1 MQSSVATR
9 TAFSHA
15 LCLLLVLGA
24 VQAAHGQ
31 GSLQVRAPLPVPD
44 LPGYKTLKGDFHLHT
59 VFSDGLVWPTVRV
72 VEAWRDGL
80 DVIAITDHTAE
91 SRPHGQDVNVDGTRS
106 YALARP
112 VAEQLGLILIQGV
125 EITKMAEH
133 GREHFNALFVTDP
146 NALNVPDMF
155 EALRRARAQD
165 AFVFWNHPRPLF
177 GKPEW
182 FPAIAAARQENL
194 FLGME
199 LVNGKKFYAGA
210 YPWIEEKKLTIV
222 CTSDFHDPAAP
233 RAARG
238 IRPITLLF
246 VRTADAAGVRE
257 ALFARRTAAWMGDQ
271 LWGDERLLRG
281 LWQGAV
287 TVETPELRYR
297 RGTPLALRIRN
308 NSAIPFHFRVRQTPA
323 WFYIEV
329 LDTRVIPAEGTSVL
343 FPYISREAPEG
354 THRFELELELTNL
367 HIGPGRNLV
376 VRVPLSVNVSR
387 Q

>member
-155 EALRRARAQD
+155 EALRRGARPGRVRFLEPSQAALWQ
-165 AFVFWNHPRPLF
+165 AGVVPGYRGRSP
-177 GKPEW
+177 GKPVSRHGVGQWEEILCGSLSMDRREEADDRLHERL
-182 FPAIAAARQENL
+182 PRS
-194 FLGME
+194 G
-199 LVNGKKFYAGA
+199 GA
-210 YPWIEEKKLTIV
+210 
-222 CTSDFHDPAAP
+222 

-257 ALFARRTAAWMGDQ
+257 ALFAAAQQPGWATSS
-271 LWGDERLLRG
+271 
-281 LWQGAV
+281 GA
-287 TVETPELRYR
+287 
-297 RGTPLALRIRN
+297 
-308 NSAIPFHFRVRQTPA
+308 
-323 WFYIEV
+323 
-329 LDTRVIPAEGTSVL
+329 TSGCCAG
-343 FPYISREAPEG
+343 S
-354 THRFELELELTNL
+354 
-367 HIGPGRNLV
+367 GRA
-376 VRVPLSVNVSR
+376 R
-387 Q
+387 